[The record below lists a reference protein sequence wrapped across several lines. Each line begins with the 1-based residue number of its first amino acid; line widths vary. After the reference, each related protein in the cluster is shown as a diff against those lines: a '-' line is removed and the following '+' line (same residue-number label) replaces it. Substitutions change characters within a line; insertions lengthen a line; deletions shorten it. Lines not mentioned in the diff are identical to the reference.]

1 MGHTSL
7 PEFRS
12 KQKRHM
18 KDYDPDFSHT
28 VAYRRKAARMALI
41 GYAFT
46 YGLALAIA
54 VTVAAIVY
62 KNF

>member
-1 MGHTSL
+1 
-7 PEFRS
+7 
-12 KQKRHM
+12 M